1 MNGAAL
7 IRSAEAF
14 RVVPSDQAT
23 GFRMQQGFGVHIIPL
38 QYAAAA
44 AVRSAIE
51 PFVPPGR
58 TVRIDA
64 ARNLLIF
71 TGTGAE
77 ARDLEKLIEV
87 FDVDWMTGMSFA
99 IFTLQTAEAKRLTQE
114 LEQVFGESFD
124 GPLSEIVQFVPIERL
139 NSILVITPQAAYL
152 DKAAA
157 WIERL
162 DRGEE
167 GVDQRIYVYL
177 VQNGRA
183 KDIAAVL
190 DEVFGAGRANG
201 GLLDA
206 GALAPGLA
214 PIELTDYPR
223 SPTPELRNSTERAA
237 AAAAEDADGASAD
250 EIAAEPAVV
259 SATEGAVGEGI
270 AVGAEEGIRIVAD
283 ERNNALVI
291 RATPAQFRMVQAALR
306 QLDLVPLQVLIEAT
320 IAEVTLNDQL
330 KYGLQWFFVNGD
342 FTLSF
347 SEAAALIPAA
357 VVPGFQL
364 PVHADRCAR
373 GSQRTDN
380 DHGRAGHILAPAHG
394 PGQRDSPPPGRRP
407 GPDRDAI
414 GRLGH
419 RSGCTDRQCHRVSRY
434 WCHPGHNPACQC
446 ERPGGHRHHPG
457 GEQRG
462 RDRNLRYRFAD
473 HSAEADR
480 KQRRRADGR
489 DDSPGR
495 PHPRRQDKLGD
506 RNPCAFGYPH
516 PRQSLQDHGRQD
528 AADRAAGASDA
539 ASGPGH
545 PGRARCDR
553 GAAPASALADAPR
566 VEHPRAGDSTAAAT
580 PKEPTTAGGD
590 ATCAAG
596 GRSRRFN
603 DRANDHET
611 HARAV
616 GNSTRASREWPW
628 L

>member
-1 MNGAAL
+1 MSSIAQSKSRWGRHCVVALALAVSLVGCESSRSARDTPATDTPEPTVDTAPVAMGAGTASPDQRPGGLQAAPSRAHVAEIYRGAGFTLAAADGDAAADGGDGGITLNFLNADIREVIDAILGDMLRLSYVIDPRVQGTVTVRTSRPLRSEDVIPVLEDILAMNGAAL

-51 PFVPPGR
+51 SFVPPGR

-99 IFTLQTAEAKRLTQE
+99 IFTLQTAEAKRITQE

-162 DRGEE
+162 DRGGE

-190 DEVFGAGRANG
+190 DEVFGAGRAKG

-214 PIELTDYPR
+214 PIELTDYRR

-306 QLDLVPLQVLIEAT
+306 QLDLVPLQVLIDHRQRVVGIEVGCSGSSSMAT
-320 IAEVTLNDQL
+320 SHFRSV
-330 KYGLQWFFVNGD
+330 
-342 FTLSF
+342 
-347 SEAAALIPAA
+347 
-357 VVPGFQL
+357 
-364 PVHADRCAR
+364 R
-373 GSQRTDN
+373 
-380 DHGRAGHILAPAHG
+380 
-394 PGQRDSPPPGRRP
+394 PPP
-407 GPDRDAI
+407 
-414 GRLGH
+414 
-419 RSGCTDRQCHRVSRY
+419 
-434 WCHPGHNPACQC
+434 
-446 ERPGGHRHHPG
+446 
-457 GEQRG
+457 
-462 RDRNLRYRFAD
+462 
-473 HSAEADR
+473 
-480 KQRRRADGR
+480 
-489 DDSPGR
+489 
-495 PHPRRQDKLGD
+495 
-506 RNPCAFGYPH
+506 
-516 PRQSLQDHGRQD
+516 
-528 AADRAAGASDA
+528 
-539 ASGPGH
+539 
-545 PGRARCDR
+545 
-553 GAAPASALADAPR
+553 
-566 VEHPRAGDSTAAAT
+566 
-580 PKEPTTAGGD
+580 
-590 ATCAAG
+590 
-596 GRSRRFN
+596 
-603 DRANDHET
+603 
-611 HARAV
+611 
-616 GNSTRASREWPW
+616 
-628 L
+628 